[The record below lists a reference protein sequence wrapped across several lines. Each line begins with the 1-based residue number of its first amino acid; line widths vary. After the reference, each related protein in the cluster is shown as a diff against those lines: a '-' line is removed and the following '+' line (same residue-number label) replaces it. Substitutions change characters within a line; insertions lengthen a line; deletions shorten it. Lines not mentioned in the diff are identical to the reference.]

1 VLNTGLSCVRSE
13 EPPLTVVRVA
23 GPLDLASVPQLRTAV
38 LKALADKP
46 DAILVDATE
55 LTVDD
60 HVHLTIFMALARQA
74 AGWPTIPILL
84 CAASPA
90 VSEAVYRLGVDRHV
104 VICASLAEGRRRA
117 VQGPLP
123 ARLESTFG
131 PEPGSVTLAREMVV
145 TACRSWQF
153 DHLADQAELVVAEL
167 ASNAVGHART
177 EFTLSLTCTR
187 RKLHI
192 AVRDRGQ
199 DPARLVGP
207 MSQNG
212 GRGRGLMI
220 VEALATGWGCTV
232 VPDGKVTWATLS
244 SRP

>member
-1 VLNTGLSCVRSE
+1 VLNIGLSYLRGE
-13 EPPLTVVRVA
+13 EPPRTVVRAA

-46 DAILVDATE
+46 DAILVDATQ
-55 LTVDD
+55 LTVADD
-60 HVHLTIFMALARQA
+60 VHLTIFMALARQA

-90 VSEAVYRLGVDRHV
+90 VSRALYRLGIDRHV

-117 VQGPLP
+117 VDGPLP

-131 PEPGSVTLAREMVV
+131 PEPGSITLAREMVV
-145 TACRSWQF
+145 TACRSWGF
-153 DHLADQAELVVAEL
+153 DHLADPAELVVAEL
-167 ASNAVGHART
+167 VSNAVRHART
-177 EFTLSLTCTR
+177 PLSLSLTCTK

-192 AVRDRGQ
+192 AVRDQAQ

-207 MSQNG
+207 TSENGGG
-212 GRGRGLMI
+212 GRGLI
-220 VEALATGWGCTV
+220 IIEALTTGWGCTA

-244 SRP
+244 IRP